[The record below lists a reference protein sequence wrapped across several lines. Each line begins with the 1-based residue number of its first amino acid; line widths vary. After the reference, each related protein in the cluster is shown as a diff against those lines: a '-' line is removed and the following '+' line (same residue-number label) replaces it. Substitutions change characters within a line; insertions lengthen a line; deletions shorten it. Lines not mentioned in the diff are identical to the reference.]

1 MMGLHGLHLGHMK
14 FNNVRVP
21 KENVLFYKEI
31 KPKLDGT
38 KMGKTAAISSM
49 QVMLGPER
57 VAVSVQ
63 AFAVAK
69 RAIDVA
75 IQYSKERVQ
84 FKRPICEFEGISFK
98 VAEMVTNF
106 EAGKA
111 LLQKSLNNMED
122 GNLAAMAK
130 LFVCTNAF
138 KICDDAIQVLG
149 GIGYTN
155 KYPVERC
162 ARDVRLLRIGA
173 GTDEIMKYI
182 IQKGIYRKTE
192 SLEN

>member
-1 MMGLHGLHLGHMK
+1 MTKTSSSLGTLPGAIDSLK
-14 FNNVRVP
+14 TSSSLSIRFCILNITSIATFTI
-21 KENVLFYKEI
+21 KTSEI
-31 KPKLDGT
+31 T
-38 KMGKTAAISSM
+38 
-49 QVMLGPER
+49 
-57 VAVSVQ
+57 
-63 AFAVAK
+63 

-98 VAEMVTNF
+98 VAEMITNF

-111 LLQKSLNNMED
+111 LLQKSLNHMED
-122 GNLAAMAK
+122 GELAAMAK
-130 LFVCTNAF
+130 LFACTNAF